1 MTRITGEQIQ
11 QVYKEESIPGQIPFA
26 AFDEK
31 ELEKFSKNEKVDD
44 GESYLKSV
52 ILEARKVPDIVRADI
67 KPKSSKKSIDSGLSF
82 KQLSTSSY
90 ICKSNFDSNYEVDKS
105 LTPDNDW
112 KLDRLA
118 TFEHARQQVAN
129 HAGRLRSIRRE
140 SKRRPKLPIYPLPE
154 PNDFDSWQKI
164 IFGRTLPRPLESE
177 QDEEEPS
184 PKIEANDTSEDRVI
198 NLDEIE
204 TGIPPLLRVILRLT
218 THQISGLF
226 DTLALIIEK
235 NNCLLPRCGEWI
247 FSLLAAQAKPMEPST
262 ASRIR
267 NICRTCR
274 KRRYDLVRTP
284 NFSQSELTMLNL
296 VIVIIGHFFDQKD
309 LQD

>member
-1 MTRITGEQIQ
+1 M
-11 QVYKEESIPGQIPFA
+11 
-26 AFDEK
+26 
-31 ELEKFSKNEKVDD
+31 
-44 GESYLKSV
+44 
-52 ILEARKVPDIVRADI
+52 
-67 KPKSSKKSIDSGLSF
+67 
-82 KQLSTSSY
+82 
-90 ICKSNFDSNYEVDKS
+90 
-105 LTPDNDW
+105 PDNKERVFQHTIFRFVDLQ
-112 KLDRLA
+112 KF
-118 TFEHARQQVAN
+118 THIKVAN

-177 QDEEEPS
+177 QGKVLDNSTLVIKLSLDEEEPS
-184 PKIEANDTSEDRVI
+184 PKIEASDTSEDRVI

-247 FSLLAAQAKPMEPST
+247 FSLLAAQGKVHLITLA
-262 ASRIR
+262 AFLI
-267 NICRTCR
+267 
-274 KRRYDLVRTP
+274 
-284 NFSQSELTMLNL
+284 QLNL
-296 VIVIIGHFFDQKD
+296 WN
-309 LQD
+309 LQLLPEFATFAVHVENVAMTWSERPISVNLS